1 MPEQPEEMR
10 LHENVKMVGLRATVT
25 AVGFLKLVGE
35 LADAGVLDQAAVG
48 RIKQAIFKEIT
59 LGGPTTGR
67 AEYERTTQQRID
79 RLFSGEVQLERVPA
93 D

>member
-1 MPEQPEEMR
+1 MTEQPEEMR

-35 LADAGVLDQAAVG
+35 LKDAGVLDEAAVG

-59 LGGPTTGR
+59 LGGPVGGR

-79 RLFSGEVQLERVPA
+79 RLFSGEAQLERVPA